1 MNSTLLLLN
10 SLALATLLVF
20 HFQGTGNDDMAQTRQ
35 TGSHYTQQR
44 PQLAIMTVNDRS
56 STHLT
61 HGTQSA
67 NVSEHWV
74 F

>member
-20 HFQGTGNDDMAQTRQ
+20 HFQNTGSDDMAPTSQ
-35 TGSHYTQQR
+35 TGSRYTQQR
-44 PQLAIMTVNDRS
+44 PQLAIMTVNDQS
-56 STHLT
+56 STRLT

-67 NVSEHWV
+67 NVSDHWV